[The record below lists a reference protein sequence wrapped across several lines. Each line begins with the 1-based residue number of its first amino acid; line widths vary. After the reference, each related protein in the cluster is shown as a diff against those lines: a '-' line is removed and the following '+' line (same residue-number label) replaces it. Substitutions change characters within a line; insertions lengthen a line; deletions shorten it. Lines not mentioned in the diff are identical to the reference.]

1 MFIKF
6 SDKTKKIIVKNSAED
21 LDSAHPDGY
30 LEENFLFLDEKD
42 EKNRR
47 IKVLSEGKKNI
58 SEAEDS

>member
-6 SDKTKKIIVKNSAED
+6 SDKTKRIIVKKSVDDITEQGV
-21 LDSAHPDGY
+21 DGY
-30 LEENFLFLDEKD
+30 CDENFLFLDEKD

-47 IKVLSEGKKNI
+47 IKVLSECEKDI

>member
-21 LDSAHPDGY
+21 LDSTNSDGY